1 MRAVLAIAEDL
12 AQDLNMLAQIQ
23 QKLGIR
29 LSEDSNFFTEWL
41 EESDPIDDTIEE
53 NDRLRLDQ
61 VRRNHLYQSEDG
73 PLLEE
78 TIKLV
83 ILSPILE
90 LAGFYQAPYK
100 FRAEVSVDVET
111 VGDQDELLRGR
122 IDGLVLLNRLWIV
135 LIEAKKATLDLELA
149 LPQTLA
155 YMATNPER
163 SGSGFGMVTN
173 GSSYLFVKLT
183 EREYGIS
190 DVFGTRSQHRNN
202 LVEVLRILKRLGRSI
217 VS

>member
-1 MRAVLAIAEDL
+1 MSVVLAIAEDVKTL
-12 AQDLNMLAQIQ
+12 AQVQ

-29 LSEDSNFFTEWL
+29 LSEDSKFFTEWL
-41 EESDPIDDTIEE
+41 EESESMDDPIEE

-61 VRRNHLYQSEDG
+61 VRRNYLYQSEDG

-90 LAGFYQAPYK
+90 LAGFYQALYK

-111 VGDQDELLRGR
+111 VGDQDEVLRGR

-173 GSSYLFVKLT
+173 GSSYLFVKLA
-183 EREYGIS
+183 EKKYGIS

-202 LVEVLRILKRLGRSI
+202 LVEVLRVLKRLGRSI